1 MVLLENP
8 QQQQQQPNNSLH
20 PLLSPQH
27 LHPNVITTPSNNH
40 NSNNNSNYKDNI
52 HNSSGDPIGP
62 STTLSLPVTSTIQYP
77 VSKKKIF
84 LKSCDTNQLYKK
96 SGIMLLLLQ
105 TMIGIKI
112 RMIYSKR

>member
-8 QQQQQQPNNSLH
+8 QQQQQQPSNSLH

-52 HNSSGDPIGP
+52 HNSSGDSIGP

-77 VSKKKIF
+77 VSKKKKQS
-84 LKSCDTNQLYKK
+84 L
-96 SGIMLLLLQ
+96 IM
-105 TMIGIKI
+105 
-112 RMIYSKR
+112 